1 MFWQTKTSKKQR
13 YIEWTNNFNAY
24 LMTLSLCHYYYIR
37 LYSIQKKKKFH
48 VFMQVSRL
56 ESFLFNSLSCVY
68 HIMSLLSPFL
78 FVFGLFCF
86 IKFWI
91 SDPIW
96 ILLKNTTGNFHDHR
110 YKRTHDDN
118 DDYDPNNNNDVCFEI
133 LFTQRWIYSN
143 IVEWETKKK
152 KICAKPYK
160 LCCCFVYR
168 KKTTCLSMSMDGS
181 TIPRDEISNRNRLYI
196 IQVLLSGCLCC
207 HLSSY

>member
-1 MFWQTKTSKKQR
+1 
-13 YIEWTNNFNAY
+13 
-24 LMTLSLCHYYYIR
+24 
-37 LYSIQKKKKFH
+37 
-48 VFMQVSRL
+48 MQVSRL

-91 SDPIW
+91 SDLIW

-143 IVEWETKKK
+143 IVEWETKKRRKFVQSRINYVVVSYTEK
-152 KICAKPYK
+152 KQHVCLWVWMDRRFHRTRFPIVTDCILYK
-160 LCCCFVYR
+160 FCCLVVYVA
-168 KKTTCLSMSMDGS
+168 
-181 TIPRDEISNRNRLYI
+181 I
-196 IQVLLSGCLCC
+196 C
-207 HLSSY
+207 HLINR